1 MVDPDFLDELTR
13 LRASLKRPSRER
25 LQGEQESPHV
35 GEGLTFSDYRRYSPG
50 DDTRLI
56 DWHLYA
62 RTEEYFV
69 KQFEEERNLTVH
81 VLVDASASMDYGE
94 GDANKFEFA
103 AKLGLAV
110 AYVTAEENNDFR
122 LSVFRDRPERLDTGR
137 SNRGELLRLVDLLNG
152 TTPSGEA
159 DLAVTCEEYAA
170 RIGSKALVVV
180 VSDFLSDPD
189 EVEAALAALGRND
202 VVVAQVLTPTEL
214 DPDPTGDT
222 VFVERERDARLRTY
236 FGGSAVD
243 GYRKR
248 LRSHVDEV
256 AARCH
261 DLRATHTLVS
271 TDRDFFD
278 AFAELWETVS

>member
-1 MVDPDFLDELTR
+1 MPIDPAFLDELER
-13 LRASLKRPSRER
+13 FDASLKRQTTA
-25 LQGEQESPHV
+25 LKQGEQESPDV

-81 VLVDASASMDYGE
+81 VLVDTSASMDFGE
-94 GDANKFEFA
+94 GDAHKFEYA

-110 AYVTAEENNDFR
+110 AYVTVEENNDFR
-122 LSVFRDRPERLDTGR
+122 LSTFRERPERLDTGR
-137 SNRGELLRLVDLLNG
+137 SNRGELLRLVDLFNE

-159 DLAVTCEEYAA
+159 NLQAVCDEYAA

-189 EVEAALAALGRND
+189 EIEAGLAALGRND
-202 VVVAQVLTPTEL
+202 VVAAQVLTREEL

-222 VFVERERDARLRTY
+222 VFVEHEHDERVRTY
-236 FGGSAVD
+236 FGGSAVET
-243 GYRKR
+243 YQER
-248 LRSHVDEV
+248 LRAHVDEV

-261 DLRATHTLVS
+261 DLRAGHELVP
-271 TDRDFFD
+271 TDSDFFD
-278 AFAELWETVS
+278 AFTDLWGGV